1 MTLATKVHPK
11 DDARSQGFSG
21 NMIVVSKVHLVLIS
35 PLQLVMLVIIITA
48 AAIGLYYLV
57 DYLV

>member
-1 MTLATKVHPK
+1 
-11 DDARSQGFSG
+11 
-21 NMIVVSKVHLVLIS
+21 MIVVSKVHLVLIS